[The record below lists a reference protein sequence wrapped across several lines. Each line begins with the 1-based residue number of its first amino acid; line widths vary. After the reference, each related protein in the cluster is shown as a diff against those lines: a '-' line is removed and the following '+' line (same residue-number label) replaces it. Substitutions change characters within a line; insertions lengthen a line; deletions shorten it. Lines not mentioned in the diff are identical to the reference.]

1 MKHLFFVGCLG
12 LSLAACQSMSPPT
25 PVVQASFDPQQAAF
39 IRKHGDGTIKGV
51 AFITDDHGR
60 AHREGG
66 ETVRLIPA
74 SDYAKARFDD
84 LYNGAKFVAVQNY
97 PKGVRIDPR
106 YGTYMRTTKT
116 LPNGKFIFT
125 DVPPGHY
132 YVATQV
138 LWKPHDSSGAERG
151 GAIYDT
157 VQLNGH
163 EDAPVSVIVSGT

>member
-1 MKHLFFVGCLG
+1 MKHFLLLGFLG
-12 LSLAACQSMSPPT
+12 LSLAACQTVSQ
-25 PVVQASFDPQQAAF
+25 PVPHIQASFDPRQAAF
-39 IRKHGDGTIKGV
+39 INQHGDGTIKGI

-74 SDYAKARFDD
+74 SDYAKVRFNE
-84 LYNGAKFVAVQNY
+84 LYNGTKFVAVQNY
-97 PKGVRIDPR
+97 PKGVTIDPR
-106 YGTYMRTTKT
+106 YGRYMRTTKT
-116 LPNGKFIFT
+116 LPNGKFTFNN
-125 DVPPGHY
+125 VPPGRY

-138 LWKPHDSSGAERG
+138 LWKAHDGGGDRG

-157 VQLNGH
+157 VRLNGH